1 MNFCAA
7 QLNNNTTVITGGG
20 YHSSSYPNYHA
31 INEVWFYYWTTNNWM
46 QGPSMN
52 QKRGYHVCIGMTNG
66 NILAAGGKDDDGN
79 YYLAE

>member
-31 INEVWFYYWTTNNWM
+31 INEVWFYYWATNNWL

-52 QKRGYHVCIGMTNG
+52 GKRYHHVCTGMTNG
-66 NILAAGGKDDDGN
+66 NILVAGGTEDGW
-79 YYLAE
+79 